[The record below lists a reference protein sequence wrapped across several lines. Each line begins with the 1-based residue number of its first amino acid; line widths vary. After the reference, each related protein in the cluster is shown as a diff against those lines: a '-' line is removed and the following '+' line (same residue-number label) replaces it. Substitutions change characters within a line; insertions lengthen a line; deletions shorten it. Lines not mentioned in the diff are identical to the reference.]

1 MWEGTAG
8 VGGVGNLSV
17 GRTLAEQQES
27 ELETAEEKSLQPEVS
42 CCPWR
47 GVHRLLA
54 RACMG
59 PAKAL
64 RAGLGISTGPC
75 DQGPPGTSRE
85 EEGALLC
92 AQPGL

>member
-27 ELETAEEKSLQPEVS
+27 ELETAEEKSLRPEVS

-54 RACMG
+54 
-59 PAKAL
+59 